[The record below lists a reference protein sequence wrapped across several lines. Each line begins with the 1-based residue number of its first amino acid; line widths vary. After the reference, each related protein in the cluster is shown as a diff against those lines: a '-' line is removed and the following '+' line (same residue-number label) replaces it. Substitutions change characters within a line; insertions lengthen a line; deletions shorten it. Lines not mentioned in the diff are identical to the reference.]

1 MGMIRLATRE
11 VKSKKYQGI
20 YHRELENG
28 DRSYFLRIRID
39 GKVKRIPIGKK
50 SEGITE
56 AFCNQEKNRIINA
69 HRFGE
74 DAAAQ
79 LQKVKREDPTFSE
92 LADYYLEHSGIRESS
107 VKVYRCIKNV
117 PFSESRRLKREDIQL
132 YIDDLARELRPATV
146 HSRYRLLRTI
156 YKFAIS
162 RGKYRYENPCEGISL
177 PKGKTAR
184 QRYFSSDEVGQLLD
198 ALRDRPRLYLFVKI
212 SICTGARIGT
222 VLNVHA
228 DDVKPDGS
236 VRLYNFKTDHWYT
249 GFLDDET
256 MDMIKG
262 RDGYLIARRGKQ
274 DKPPG
279 YQAIYR
285 PVQKVIDELF
295 NDEKT
300 PREQRAVVHT
310 LRHAVAT
317 RMIEKCVPMEIIAKT
332 LDHSSPVITSQV
344 YAKVAPELIKR
355 ATYGLWD

>member
-1 MGMIRLATRE
+1 MIRLAARE
-11 VKSKKYQGI
+11 VKSKKYQGV
-20 YHRELENG
+20 YYRPLENG
-28 DRSYFLRIRID
+28 DRSYFLRIRLD

-56 AFCNQEKNRIINA
+56 AFCNQEKHRLINS

-79 LQKVKREDPTFSE
+79 LQKVKRDDPTFAE
-92 LADYYLEHSGIRESS
+92 LTDYYLVHSGIREST
-107 VKVYRCIKNV
+107 VKVYRCIKKV
-117 PFSESRRLKREDIQL
+117 PFAESRRVKREDIQL
-132 YIDDLARELRPATV
+132 YIDEHARKFRPATV
-146 HSRYRLLRTI
+146 HSRYRQIKTI
-156 YKFAIS
+156 YKFAID
-162 RGKYRYENPCEGISL
+162 RGLYRYENPCEGISL

-184 QRYFSSDEVGQLLD
+184 QRYFSADEIGQILD
-198 ALRDRPRLYLFVKI
+198 ALRDKPRLYLFVKI
-212 SICTGARIGT
+212 SVCTGARIGT
-222 VLNVHA
+222 VINVHA

-236 VRLYNFKTDHWYT
+236 VRLYNFKTNHWYT
-249 GFLDDET
+249 GFLDEET

-274 DKPPG
+274 DQPPG

-300 PREQRAVVHT
+300 PREQKAVVHT

-317 RMIEKCVPMEIIAKT
+317 RMIEKGIPMEVVAKT
-332 LDHSSPVITSQV
+332 LDHSSPVITAQV
-344 YAKVAPELIKR
+344 YAKVSPELVR
-355 ATYGLWD
+355 GSVAGLWD